1 MTGENAVSCRVCGAA
16 VDPTLHLK
24 WVRDGFEILR
34 CPACRLLFRSHPPE
48 PGELTALYG
57 DAYFRAAETNGQDD
71 GEGYPDYV
79 KDEELHRRN
88 ARRRLDLLGR
98 FVPAGRLLDVGCAA
112 GFFVDESLRRGWEA
126 AGVELSPSMASY
138 ARNQLGVEVAEARFD
153 RVQLSGPYDALTMWD
168 YLEHTIDPVADLR
181 HAFSLLRPGGMVVLS
196 TGDAGSLVARA
207 SGRRW
212 HLLTPRHHN
221 FFFDRRTLKR
231 ALAEAGFHIRH
242 AGTLASRYS
251 LHYLA
256 HKLQTMGTPLAGRV
270 SRGLEGTR
278 LGSLAFPVDLF
289 DIVTVVAQRP
299 VEGPRLPR
307 VNTGS

>member
-1 MTGENAVSCRVCGAA
+1 M
-16 VDPTLHLK
+16 
-24 WVRDGFEILR
+24 
-34 CPACRLLFRSHPPE
+34 
-48 PGELTALYG
+48 
-57 DAYFRAAETNGQDD
+57 
-71 GEGYPDYV
+71 
-79 KDEELHRRN
+79 RRN

-126 AGVELSPSMASY
+126 AGVEGLACDDVVRAEPAG
-138 ARNQLGVEVAEARFD
+138 LEVAEAQFD
-153 RVQLSGPYDALTMWD
+153 RAQLSGPYDALTMWD

-181 HAFSLLRPGGMVVLS
+181 RAFSLLRPGGMLVLS

-242 AGTLASRYS
+242 AGTLACRYS

-270 SRGLEGTR
+270 TSGLEGTAWAR
-278 LGSLAFPVDLF
+278 S
-289 DIVTVVAQRP
+289 
-299 VEGPRLPR
+299 LPR
-307 VNTGS
+307 RSLRHRHRGRSTARRASASDSRRAPAPDDCSTGTPSAPRQSPIDAQLVNVTARPRGGATPTCAKASIRV